1 MAQTLFRGQRL
12 SRSEIVTVGILL
24 LACLAGALYAFD
36 SDRFLEVAAITAAAG
51 FFSGGRLLVRYGRTS
66 PNDDRKAFLFVG
78 VGLKIA
84 AVWMIATGLIAEVVE
99 VGAFGLL
106 DFGFF
111 LAYGLFLAG
120 LVRFPAV
127 NLGWR
132 SQLRILL
139 DGLVGAVSVATIVW
153 IVAQMSLLDALGA
166 LSPIQRAIGLVYPT
180 LDGAILIGAMV
191 MILRRGQY
199 RFDIRIFTL
208 ITAFAFQTWADLNF
222 LTSSATGFLSDATPN
237 MLLYLGSSAAIMITG
252 LLVTR
257 APSPVETA
265 DRQTPVWSYAIPY
278 VLGLSIVIL
287 HLLEVFSPSESA
299 GVLLDLAT
307 VFVMVLVIARQTL
320 AIHENRTKVE
330 SERRSLIASVSH
342 ELRTPLTSMIGFLT
356 VLQETGDD
364 LPEEERVE
372 LSEVV
377 LEQANYM
384 GRMVTDII
392 LLARDTPEKMALL
405 ESAYP
410 IQELVSSV
418 LDTLGTK
425 ADTVEVRMDPTLEI
439 RVDLDRVRQLAS
451 NLLTNAIRYGSDRS
465 ELRLEAKGRDLV
477 IEVHD
482 NGPGVPKKYQQVIW
496 ERFERGSNQ
505 LNSMVPG
512 TGLGLAI
519 VDMIAKAHG
528 GTATYRDSEV
538 LGGACFSVTLP
549 QRVLLDV
556 EPVAT
561 PVRRASQ
568 PASLRSP

>member
-1 MAQTLFRGQRL
+1 MAQTLLRRQRL
-12 SRSEIVTVGILL
+12 SRSEIVTVGLL
-24 LACLAGALYAFD
+24 PLACLAGGLYAYD
-36 SDRFLEVAAITAAAG
+36 NVRFIAVAAIVAAAG

-66 PNDDRKAFLFVG
+66 RNDDRHAFLFIG
-78 VGLKIA
+78 VGLQIA
-84 AVWMIATGLIAEVVE
+84 GVWMIATGLIAEVIE
-99 VGAFGLL
+99 VGAFGPL

-111 LAYGLFLAG
+111 LAYGLFLTG
-120 LVRFPAV
+120 LVRFPTV
-127 NLGWR
+127 SLGWR
-132 SQLRILL
+132 SQVRIVL
-139 DGLVGAVSVATIVW
+139 DGLVGAVSIATIVW
-153 IVAQMSLLDALGA
+153 IVSQVALLDALDS
-166 LSPIQRAIGLVYPT
+166 LSPIQRAIGLTYPI

-199 RFDIRIFTL
+199 RFDLRIFAL
-208 ITAFAFQTWADLNF
+208 IAAFALQTWADLNF
-222 LTSSATGFLSDATPN
+222 LTSSATGLLNDASPN
-237 MLLYLGSSAAIMITG
+237 MLIYLGSSMAIMVTG

-257 APSPVETA
+257 APSPVEVA
-265 DRQTPVWSYAIPY
+265 DRRTPVWSYAIPY
-278 VLGLSIVIL
+278 FLGFSIVVL
-287 HLLEVFSPSESA
+287 HLLEVFSPVESA
-299 GVLLDLAT
+299 GVLLDVAT
-307 VFVMVLVIARQTL
+307 VVVMILVIARQTL

-330 SERRSLIASVSH
+330 RERRSLIASVSH

-356 VLQETGDD
+356 VLKETGDE
-364 LPEEERVE
+364 LPPEEREE

-392 LLARDTPEKMALL
+392 LLARDTPEKMALI
-405 ESAYP
+405 ESVYP

-425 ADTVEVRMDPTLEI
+425 AGMIEVRMDPSLEI

-451 NLLTNAIRYGSDRS
+451 NLLTNAIRYGADRS
-465 ELRLEAKGRDLV
+465 ELRIEANGRDLV

-496 ERFERGSNQ
+496 ERFERGNNQ

-528 GTATYRDSEV
+528 GTASYRDSED

-549 QRVLLDV
+549 QRVLV
-556 EPVAT
+556 SPETAPV

-568 PASLRSP
+568 PASVQPL

>member
-24 LACLAGALYAFD
+24 LAGLTGALYAFD

-66 PNDDRKAFLFVG
+66 KNDDRHAFLFIG
-78 VGLKIA
+78 VGLQIA
-84 AVWMIATGLIAEVVE
+84 GIWMVVTGLISEVIE
-99 VGAFGLL
+99 VGAFGVL

-111 LAYGLFLAG
+111 LVYSLFLVG
-120 LVRFPAV
+120 LSRFPAV

-132 SQLRILL
+132 SQVRIVL
-139 DGLVGAVSVATIVW
+139 DGLVGAISVATIVW
-153 IVAQMSLLDALGA
+153 IVAQVSLLDALEA
-166 LSPIQRAIGLVYPT
+166 LSPIQRAIGLTYPT
-180 LDGAILIGAMV
+180 LDSAILIGAMV

-199 RFDIRIFTL
+199 RFDIRIFVL
-208 ITAFAFQTWADLNF
+208 ITAFAFQIWADLNF
-222 LTSSATGFLSDATPN
+222 LTSSATGLLSDATPN
-237 MLLYLGSSAAIMITG
+237 MLLYLGSSTAIMVTG

-257 APSPVETA
+257 APSPVEVA

-278 VLGLSIVIL
+278 ALGVAIVVF
-287 HLLEVFSPSESA
+287 HLLDLFSPYESA
-299 GVLLDLAT
+299 GLLLDLAT
-307 VFVMVLVIARQTL
+307 VLIMILVIARQTL

-356 VLQETGDD
+356 VLKETGDE
-364 LPEEERVE
+364 LPEDERRE
-372 LSEVV
+372 LSDVV
-377 LEQANYM
+377 LDQANYM

-392 LLARDTPEKMALL
+392 LLARDTPEKMALI
-405 ESAYP
+405 ESVYP
-410 IQELVSSV
+410 IQELVSSI
-418 LDTLGTK
+418 LDTLGSK
-425 ADTVEVRMDPTLEI
+425 AEKVEVRMDPTLEVTI
-439 RVDLDRVRQLAS
+439 DLDRVKQLAS
-451 NLLTNAIRYGSDRS
+451 NLLTNAIRYGADRS
-465 ELRLEAKGRDLV
+465 EMRLEAKGRDLV

-482 NGPGVPKKYQQVIW
+482 NGPGVPKKYQQIIW

-528 GTATYRDSEV
+528 GTAAYRDSEV

-549 QRVLLDV
+549 HRVLFV
-556 EPVAT
+556 TEPIAK
-561 PVRRASQ
+561 PVRLASQ
-568 PASLRSP
+568 PASARLP